1 MKTFRISKLDYPTI
15 LSVVSEPYRDHIC
28 LDFSSLEFVQSDGLV
43 LLTLFLHSEL
53 VTDQHIEMVLP
64 EIKRDEPCPLTYM
77 KRMHFFD
84 KVNNLTFSGYDASK
98 LNELGNIQE
107 HHSPIFT
114 PLLDPMGNFA
124 IGENG
129 DNLDTLIDSFV
140 SFLRVHYGLTTSLI
154 RHLKQLITETLSNLF
169 EHSQPDGSSL
179 PYYCS
184 QIQHYPKRQGFRL
197 AIGDLGVGIRNSLN
211 TIHSFE
217 TDINALT
224 AVVEDG
230 ISRMRDQN
238 EERGGGIRQIF
249 RIAKILELG
258 CRLRSGSGVI
268 NIDPQADIE
277 AYRSAWFPGTQ
288 LFVWK

>member
-1 MKTFRISKLDYPTI
+1 MKTFRISKLDYTTI
-15 LSVVSEPYRDHIC
+15 LNVVSESYRDDIC

-53 VTDQHIEMVLP
+53 VTGMHIEAILP

-84 KVNNLTFSGYDASK
+84 KVDNLTFSDDDASK
-98 LNELGNIQE
+98 LTELGKIQE

-114 PLLDPMGNFA
+114 PLLDPLGQFA

-129 DNLDTLIDSFV
+129 DNLDALIDSFV
-140 SFLRVHYGLTTSLI
+140 SFLRVHYGLTTTLV
-154 RHLKQLITETLSNLF
+154 RHLKQLITETFSNLF
-169 EHSQPDGSSL
+169 EHSQPDGTSL

-184 QIQHYPKRQGFRL
+184 QIQHYPMRQGFRL

-224 AVVEDG
+224 AVVERG

-249 RIAKILELG
+249 RIAKILHLG
-258 CRLRSGSGVI
+258 CRLRSGSGAI
-268 NIDPQADIE
+268 TIGPQDDNKAGQGT
-277 AYRSAWFPGTQ
+277 WFPGTQ
-288 LFVWK
+288 LFVWR

>member
-15 LSVVSEPYRDHIC
+15 LNVVSEPYRDHIR

-84 KVNNLTFSGYDASK
+84 KVNNLTFSGDDASK

-154 RHLKQLITETLSNLF
+154 RHLKQLITETFSNLF

-211 TIHSFE
+211 TVHNFE

-249 RIAKILELG
+249 RIAKILGLG
-258 CRLRSGSGVI
+258 CRLRSGSGTI
-268 NIDPQADIE
+268 SFDPHTDIE
-277 AYRSAWFPGTQ
+277 AYQSARFPGTQ